1 MTWLGSGLLSA
12 HDDVISFSMTSGNIF
27 RCELADLAL
36 EVLAGQAG
44 GIYLQHFLFRMS
56 LWTYVCVP
64 AMAVTIESSS
74 KRMDI
79 EDIKEMASFHT

>member
-56 LWTYVCVP
+56 PWTYVCVP
-64 AMAVTIESSS
+64 AMAVTNESSN

-79 EDIKEMASFHT
+79 KDIKAMASFHT